1 MALTEQQFQKAANL
15 IKADVAAVKA
25 VNEVESSGNGFLKD
39 GRPKILFEGHIF
51 WKQLLRKG
59 IDPKK
64 KQKNNEDVLFPVWDK
79 TRYLG
84 KEAEYTRL
92 EKAKKID
99 ESAALESA
107 SYGAFQIM
115 GYHFKRCGFN
125 SVKDFVDAQL
135 SEEQQLAAFICFIKD
150 QHLDLNLRLHD
161 WAGFALGYNGRG
173 YHLNQYD
180 TKLLKAYNKFA
191 ALPN

>member
-1 MALTEQQFQKAANL
+1 MALTEQQFQKAAKL
-15 IKADVAAVKA
+15 INAEVAAVKA
-25 VNEVESSGNGFLKD
+25 VNEVESSGTGFLKD

-51 WKQLLRKG
+51 WKQLLKKA

-64 KQKNNEDVLFPVWDK
+64 KQKGNEDILFPVWDK
-79 TRYLG
+79 TKYKG
-84 KEAEYTRL
+84 KEAEYIRL

-99 ESAALESA
+99 ESCALESA

-125 SVKDFVDAQL
+125 SVQEFVAAQL

-150 QHLDLNLRLHD
+150 QHLDVNLRHLD
-161 WAGFALGYNGRG
+161 WAGFALGYNGKG
-173 YHLNQYD
+173 YHMNQYD
-180 TKLLKAYNKFA
+180 TKLMNAYKKFSA
-191 ALPN
+191 IQA